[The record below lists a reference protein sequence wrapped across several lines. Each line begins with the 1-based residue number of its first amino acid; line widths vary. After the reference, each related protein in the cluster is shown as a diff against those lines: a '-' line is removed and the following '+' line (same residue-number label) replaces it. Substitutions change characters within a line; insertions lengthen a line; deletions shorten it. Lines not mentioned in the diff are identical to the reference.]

1 MSISPSSPPSS
12 SYLSLSNP
20 NPMSHQSRAVCATE
34 LSWCR
39 AVPGGTGITV
49 LALLFSK
56 PPDLPFLQSALRR
69 LQSSHPIL
77 NSKLRFDSSSYV
89 TSQSPYLQI
98 RPIDAQSTA
107 QILQSHSSIPP
118 LQSILEHE
126 LNNNS
131 WQDPDPSSD
140 ADLFLA
146 SLYHLEG
153 SLWVLALRIHTSV
166 CDRAAAAALMSELVA
181 LMEGNRAESV
191 EESQEMEVSLG
202 IEDCIPAGVGSKPFW
217 ARGVDMLG
225 YSLNSF
231 RLANLSFSDTDS
243 PRQSRIVRMRMNAED
258 TGRILSRCNSN
269 EIKLS
274 AALAAAALIA
284 CHASKK
290 FPGEQWEKYAV
301 VTLTDCRSALD
312 PVLSSHHMGFYHSAI
327 LHTHDIKGGEDLWEL
342 AKRVHSSF
350 MNLKNKNKHFTDMAD
365 LNFLMCKAIE
375 NPSLTP
381 SSSLRTS
388 LVSVFEDAIFD
399 PPNKLKEALGFEDF
413 IGCASVHGVGPSVA
427 AFDTIRDGKLDCAF
441 VYPFPLFSREQMNE
455 FVDGIKEILLKGIA

>member
-1 MSISPSSPPSS
+1 MSQQSGA
-12 SYLSLSNP
+12 P
-20 NPMSHQSRAVCATE
+20 NSRAVGATE

-56 PPDLPFLQSALRR
+56 PPDIPFLQSALRR

-77 NSKLRFDSSSYV
+77 NSKLRFDSSSGSFSYV
-89 TSQSPYLQI
+89 TPQSSHLQI
-98 RPIDAQSTA
+98 RPFDPQSTA

-118 LQSILEHE
+118 LQLILEHE

-131 WQDPDPSSD
+131 WQNPDPSSD

-146 SLYHLEG
+146 SLYALEG

-166 CDRAAAAALMSELVA
+166 CDRAAASALMSELVA
-181 LMEGNRAESV
+181 LMEEKEENRAESV
-191 EESQEMEVSLG
+191 KENQEMEVSLG
-202 IEDCIPAGVGSKPFW
+202 IEDCIPSGQGSKPFW

-231 RLANLSFSDTDS
+231 RLANLSFNDTAS
-243 PRQSRIVRMRMNAED
+243 PRQSRVVRMRMNAED

-274 AALAAAALIA
+274 AALAAAGLIS
-284 CHASKK
+284 CHASKR
-290 FPGEQWEKYAV
+290 FPDEQWEKYAV
-301 VTLTDCRSALD
+301 VTLMDCRSALD
-312 PVLSSHHMGFYHSAI
+312 PVLSSKHIGFYHSAI

-350 MNLKNKNKHFTDMAD
+350 VNSKNKNKHFTDMAD

-375 NPSLTP
+375 NPGLTP

-388 LVSVFEDAIFD
+388 LVSVFEDPIFD

-427 AFDTIRDGKLDCAF
+427 AFDTIRDGELDCAF
-441 VYPFPLFSREQMNE
+441 VYPFPLFSREQMSD
-455 FVDGIKEILLKGIA
+455 FVDGIKGILLQGIA

>member
-1 MSISPSSPPSS
+1 MSQQPGAPK
-12 SYLSLSNP
+12 
-20 NPMSHQSRAVCATE
+20 SRAVCATE

-77 NSKLRFDSSSYV
+77 NSKLRFDSSSTSFSYV

-98 RPIDAQSTA
+98 RPIDTQSTA

-118 LQSILEHE
+118 LQLILEHE

-131 WQDPDPSSD
+131 WQNPDPSSD

-166 CDRAAAAALMSELVA
+166 CDRAAAAALMNELVA
-181 LMEGNRAESV
+181 LMEEKEGNRAESV
-191 EESQEMEVSLG
+191 KESQEMEVSLG
-202 IEDCIPAGVGSKPFW
+202 IEDCISS
-217 ARGVDMLG
+217 GVDMLG

-243 PRQSRIVRMRMNAED
+243 PRQSRVVRMRINAED

-312 PVLSSHHMGFYHSAI
+312 PVLSSHHIGFYHSAI

-350 MNLKNKNKHFTDMAD
+350 MNSKNKNKHFTDMAD

-375 NPSLTP
+375 NPGLTP

-388 LVSVFEDAIFD
+388 LVSVFEDPVFD
-399 PPNKLKEALGFEDF
+399 PPNKLKVALGFEDF

-427 AFDTIRDGKLDCAF
+427 AFDTIRDGELDCAF
-441 VYPFPLFSREQMNE
+441 VYPFPLFSREQMND

>member
-1 MSISPSSPPSS
+1 MSQQSGAPK
-12 SYLSLSNP
+12 
-20 NPMSHQSRAVCATE
+20 SRAVCATE

-69 LQSSHPIL
+69 FQSSHPIL
-77 NSKLRFDSSSYV
+77 NSKLRFDSSSTSFSYV

-98 RPIDAQSTA
+98 RPFDTQSTA
-107 QILQSHSSIPP
+107 QILQSHSSSISIPP
-118 LQSILEHE
+118 LQLILEHE

-131 WQDPDPSSD
+131 WQNPDPSSD

-181 LMEGNRAESV
+181 LMEEKEGNRAESV
-191 EESQEMEVSLG
+191 EENQEMEVSLG
-202 IEDCIPAGVGSKPFW
+202 IEDCIPAGLGSKGFW

-231 RLANLSFSDTDS
+231 RLANLSFSDTAS
-243 PRQSRIVRMRMNAED
+243 PRQSCIVRMRMNAED

-290 FPGEQWEKYAV
+290 FPLQQWEKYAA

-312 PVLSSHHMGFYHSAI
+312 PVLSSHHIGFYHSAI

-350 MNLKNKNKHFTDMAD
+350 MNSKNKNKHFTDMAD

-375 NPSLTP
+375 NPGLTP

-388 LVSVFEDAIFD
+388 LVSVFEDPIFD
-399 PPNKLKEALGFEDF
+399 PPNKLREALGFEDF

-427 AFDTIRDGKLDCAF
+427 AFDTIRNGEVDCAF

-455 FVDGIKEILLKGIA
+455 FVDGIKGILLKGIA